1 MWGRPCT
8 AIADFYI
15 LYISGEGRDL
25 RLKAVVLP
33 LARPGLTTLI
43 VFQFMYTWKAFLMPL
58 VFVQL
63 DELRPVALGM
73 MFFFGR
79 FTADRG
85 MITAGVSI
93 AMLPVIL
100 LYLGCNASSS
110 AASPRGR

>member
-1 MWGRPCT
+1 
-8 AIADFYI
+8 
-15 LYISGEGRDL
+15 
-25 RLKAVVLP
+25 
-33 LARPGLTTLI
+33 
-43 VFQFMYTWKAFLMPL
+43 MYTWKAFLMPL

-85 MITAGVSI
+85 MIAAGVTI

-100 LYLGCNASSS
+100 LYLALQRQFISGITAGAVKS
-110 AASPRGR
+110 